1 MKSHL
6 KVKVHSLSHEMRYIR
21 RQENKWKERAK
32 AARQRKRAFEAS
44 DTHKDGLSEAIVRG
58 RDRHI
63 AYAEGNF
70 WSLRTHRTG
79 MKVDA
84 RNSHLAY
91 GCMRGMPYS
100 RMEHLCYGVY
110 KGQGAREPQWSR
122 IEAMV
127 QRFSKDEP
135 NPQDFMQ
142 RFAQWLESAK
152 LWYEGNESRIPAA
165 RDKRNADAYAR
176 LNNTE
181 YQAERKKHSQ
191 QAEEHGRMVHNA
203 AYT

>member
-6 KVKVHSLSHEMRYIR
+6 RVKVHSLSHEMRYIR

-32 AARQRKRAFEAS
+32 HARQRAKSHPSAVDEGEARR
-44 DTHKDGLSEAIVRG
+44 L
-58 RDRHI
+58 
-63 AYAEGNF
+63 AYFEGNF
-70 WSLRTHRTG
+70 WSLRNHRTG
-79 MKVDA
+79 MKTDA

-100 RMEHLCYGVY
+100 RMEQLCYGVY
-110 KGQGAREPQWSR
+110 KGHGVKEPQWGK

-135 NPQDFMQ
+135 NPQEFMQ
-142 RFAQWLESAK
+142 RFAQWLEEAK
-152 LWYEGNESRIPAA
+152 AWYEGNESRIPAA

-176 LNNTE
+176 LNDTE
-181 YQAERKKHSQ
+181 YQEHRKKHSQ